1 MLQRSMSGGFGALM
15 ALFLASSGCGDDASA
30 CIVGADCPSGQC
42 SADGQCV
49 PGTGSSSSGG
59 GDSSTATLED
69 GSGGSTAS
77 TQGASGD
84 DSSGSSTT
92 ESNSE
97 CMPPNK
103 DGVIERTELFF
114 EPGLQVNYLAA
125 QAVTFDTAGATI
137 EGETI
142 WDMSVDF
149 SGDHTSSGEYLDVEG
164 QWFEPSFPGATYAA
178 RLTDAD
184 DLLGVFEA
192 NDTALALR
200 GVVSPVG
207 GATRTE
213 LVYDPP
219 ITVLSFPLVQGKT
232 WSSEANVTGVALG
245 VPTAYS
251 ESYENRIDASGVLRT
266 GFGDYDVLRVG
277 VVLTRTIGFSVT
289 TLRSFSFISECV
301 GTVGSVRSNDNEDSP
316 EFTQA
321 AEVRR
326 IDP

>member
-1 MLQRSMSGGFGALM
+1 MGL
-15 ALFLASSGCGDDASA
+15 SGCGDNTSA
-30 CIVGADCPSGQC
+30 CVSGADCPSGMC
-42 SADGQCV
+42 GADGQCV
-49 PGTGSSSSGG
+49 PVSGTSSGAETEEGSSSS
-59 GDSSTATLED
+59 E
-69 GSGGSTAS
+69 
-77 TQGASGD
+77 GAE
-84 DSSGSSTT
+84 SSTT
-92 ESNSE
+92 ADSSASSEGDESTSTTGAPGD
-97 CMPPNK
+97 CMPPNG
-103 DGVIERTELFF
+103 DGVIERLEVFF
-114 EPGLQVNYLAA
+114 DPGLQVNFLAA

-137 EGETI
+137 DGETV

-149 SGDHTSSGEYLDVEG
+149 PGDHTSSGEYLTIEG
-164 QWFEPSFPGATYAA
+164 QWFEPSFPGATYAT

-192 NDTALALR
+192 TDSALTLR

-219 ITVLSFPLVQGKT
+219 VTVLSFPLVQGKSWESDAT
-232 WSSEANVTGVALG
+232 ITGVALG
-245 VPTAYS
+245 VPTVYT

-266 GFGDYDVLRVG
+266 AFGDYEVLRLG
-277 VVLTRTIGFSVT
+277 VVLTRTLGIVNT
-289 TLRSFSFISECV
+289 VVRSYSFISECV
-301 GTVGSVRSNDNEDSP
+301 GTVGTVRSNDNEDSV